1 MKSYLQ
7 GFLKEF
13 EYLPEDAETLLAAYE
28 RILLHKGASELWDRA
43 IEVYQSN
50 YHCDYKA
57 LISTADE
64 AAELVDVNEFT
75 AELLLFICLS
85 KHLRVLYAEHGID
98 MEFYHTSM
106 LDLRYK
112 LDECKLVY
120 GIVGSFV
127 ADWFKGFFDLTR
139 FGIGRLQFEV
149 IPFGASYEKDG
160 NRLTPES
167 PALNVHIPRSGEP
180 LTPAACDDSFRRAKA
195 FFAAEV
201 GDPCPFTCRSW
212 LLNPDHEDF
221 LPKHTNTYQFFKR
234 FDIYKSI
241 VKKERGDLWRLFD
254 TKELNCD
261 KLPADSSLRRAYV
274 EHLKKGGKMRSGHGV
289 FFL

>member
-7 GFLKEF
+7 EFFREF
-13 EYLPEDAETLLAAYE
+13 EYLPEDAEALCSAYE
-28 RILLHKGASELWDRA
+28 KLIANQEASALWSRA
-43 IEVYQSN
+43 LEIYQN
-50 YHCDYKA
+50 DLHCDYKA
-57 LISTADE
+57 LIAMADE
-64 AAELVDVNEFT
+64 AADLTDVNEFT

-85 KHLRVLYAEHGID
+85 KHLRALYRERGID
-98 MEFYHTSM
+98 QELFYTSM

-127 ADWFKGFFDLTR
+127 AEWFKGFFDLTR

-201 GDPCPFTCRSW
+201 GAPCPFTCRSW
-212 LLNPDHEDF
+212 LLNPDHENF

-261 KLPADSSLRRAYV
+261 KLPADSSLRRAYI